1 MLDGCVNKVIMIKL
15 RNNRTIR
22 GTLQTFDAH
31 MNLTLNKTEDIT
43 DDKVENLD
51 NILLRGDNIIAVYLP
66 DN

>member
-1 MLDGCVNKVIMIKL
+1 
-15 RNNRTIR
+15 
-22 GTLQTFDAH
+22 